1 MANNKILYISQEIAP
16 YLSDS
21 PLAEFGRELPQK
33 IQEKGYEVRT
43 FMPKYGCINERRN
56 QLHEVIRLS
65 GMNIS
70 IDDND
75 HPLIIKVAT
84 LLPSRMQVYFIDNED
99 YFLRAPQKQLETV
112 ICPADNDER
121 MIFFTRGVIE
131 TIKKLRW
138 EPAIIQATGWAT
150 ALAPLFIRKLYPGD
164 PTFANAKVV
173 FALNEASFNDN
184 LDSRFAE
191 KLQMLN
197 FQGNDL
203 ASLINGEPN
212 WINLNKLA
220 IDHSDAIVI
229 SSDNIPSELLDYAV
243 QSGKPL
249 LKEGSISDENYIEY
263 YSDFYSSLLS

>member
-1 MANNKILYISQEIAP
+1 MANKKILYISQEIAP
-16 YLSDS
+16 YLNDS
-21 PLAEFGRELPQK
+21 PLANFGRELPQK

-65 GMNIS
+65 GMNIP

-99 YFLRAPQKQLETV
+99 YFLRAPQKELETV
-112 ICPADNDER
+112 ICAADNDER
-121 MIFFTRGVIE
+121 MIFFIRGVIE

-138 EPAIIQATGWAT
+138 EPAIIQATGWVT
-150 ALAPLFIRKLYPGD
+150 ALAPLFIRKMYPSD
-164 PTFANAKVV
+164 PTFANSKVV
-173 FALNEASFNDN
+173 FALNESSFNNN
-184 LDSRFAE
+184 LDARFAE
-191 KLQMLN
+191 KLQMLD
-197 FQGNDL
+197 FKADDL
-203 ASLINGEPN
+203 APLMAGEPN

-229 SSDNIPSELLDYAV
+229 SSDNIPAELLDYAV
-243 QSGKPL
+243 QSGKPI
-249 LKEGSISDENYIEY
+249 LKNGSLSEDNYLE
-263 YSDFYSSLLS
+263 FYSEFYNSLLS